1 MKADLQVI
9 NDNLEKLINRLDD
22 FMSLIQDTFP
32 IWKITQTIGDIRD
45 DNPLQS
51 SKNPTTETHH

>member
-1 MKADLQVI
+1 MKTDLTLI

-32 IWKITQTIGDIRD
+32 IWKVTQTIGGIQDGKD
-45 DNPLQS
+45 TENNPRI
-51 SKNPTTETHH
+51 

>member
-1 MKADLQVI
+1 MKADLHVL

-32 IWKITQTIGDIRD
+32 IWKVTQTIGEIRD
-45 DNPLQS
+45 GNPLQS
-51 SKNPTTETHH
+51 SKNPTTETHI